1 MYNHLDLKIRPMV
14 LVEKK
19 CWTTHLKNKHKII
32 FKKCMWPDTKMEIK
46 YEYFIISLDNSD
58 KCPEQI
64 CGLYEETLYS
74 GTKVYIYNLYN

>member
-1 MYNHLDLKIRPMV
+1 
-14 LVEKK
+14 
-19 CWTTHLKNKHKII
+19 
-32 FKKCMWPDTKMEIK
+32 MWPDTKMEIK
-46 YEYFIISLDNSD
+46 YEYSIISLDNSD